1 MSLEAR
7 VARLEKATN
16 AEPRAWWEAIPDEM
30 AEPPWEFFMSNL
42 VDQLRQ
48 EDGKPPLAW
57 GESHRLPKP
66 EAINRW
72 LVRRG
77 ERPVPLAEVQE
88 SENPGGHYVTSAHW
102 RPIAALAIAAY
113 EMMKEAAP

>member
-1 MSLEAR
+1 
-7 VARLEKATN
+7 LEKA
-16 AEPRAWWEAIPDEM
+16 ASPGQGAAWWEEIPDDVQ
-30 AEPPWEFFMSNL
+30 EPPGVWFMGNL
-42 VDQLRQ
+42 VNQFL
-48 EDGKPPLAW
+48 EADGKPALGW

-66 EAINRW
+66 VQINAW